1 MRSLHGQHC
10 ANTIATAIIATEAV
24 MSNFPCTNDGTR
36 RMLCRLA
43 VIAACAAALSPA
55 QAMAQNRTQG
65 YLVDSSGELVRS
77 GTGLCW
83 RTGYWT
89 PEMAIEECDPQLVK
103 MAEAPVE
110 KAAPMP
116 AAAPERVKYC
126 TTLDIQFEIDR
137 YDIQHEYE
145 AEVERLGAYLR
156 KYPDTTAVIEG
167 HTDEVATEEYNMRL
181 SQRRAES
188 VVNYLVNRSGI
199 DRSRLKA
206 VGYGETRPVADNR
219 TEEGKRMN
227 RRIDSVIDCAMD
239 IKEGF
244 KPVPGRITMAALDME
259 FARNSTVIQPRYHE
273 ELARVADFLKEN
285 PKASATIEGHA
296 SNAEGRPAQSLALSR
311 LRAESVV
318 KYLVDKFGIA
328 RDRLSAEGYGQT
340 RRIAYNL
347 SAEGRRE
354 NRRVNIYLDYAK

>member
-1 MRSLHGQHC
+1 MNSC
-10 ANTIATAIIATEAV
+10 
-24 MSNFPCTNDGTR
+24 PCTNDGAR
-36 RMLCRLA
+36 MMLCHLA
-43 VIAACAAALSPA
+43 VIVACVALSPA

-77 GTGLCW
+77 WAGLCW

-89 PEMAIEECDPQLVK
+89 SAMAIEECDPELLK
-103 MAEAPVE
+103 MPELLEIAEAPVAE
-110 KAAPMP
+110 MVPV
-116 AAAPERVKYC
+116 PERIKYC

-137 YDIQHEYE
+137 YAIPHEYKV
-145 AEVERLGAYLR
+145 EVDRLGAYLR

-181 SQRRAES
+181 SQHRADS
-188 VVNYLVNRSGI
+188 VVEYLVNRSGI

-206 VGYGETRPVADNR
+206 VGYGETRPLTDNSS
-219 TEEGKRMN
+219 EEGKRLN

-259 FARNSTVIQPRYHE
+259 FDRSSAVIQPRYHD
-273 ELARVADFLKEN
+273 ELARVADFLQEN
-285 PKASATIEGHA
+285 SKAYATIEGHA
-296 SNAEGRPAQSLALSR
+296 SNAEGRPTQSLALSR

-328 RDRLSAEGYGQT
+328 RGRLFAEGFGQT
-340 RRIAYNL
+340 RRVAYNW

-354 NRRVNIYLDYAK
+354 NRRVNIYIDYAK